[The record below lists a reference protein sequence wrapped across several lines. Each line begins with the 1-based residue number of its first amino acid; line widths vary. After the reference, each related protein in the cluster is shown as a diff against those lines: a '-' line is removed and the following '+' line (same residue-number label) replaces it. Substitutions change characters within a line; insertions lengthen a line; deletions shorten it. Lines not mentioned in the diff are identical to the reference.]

1 MIEQHVTSLE
11 LSKKLHKAG
20 LDIETVFKYC
30 GGHNWYENDSNEP
43 TFQFCKNDAL
53 LDEDM
58 YCNTADLVCEFFM
71 PAPLATELL
80 EVLPHHIYIKEH
92 GDLDIMKMPDVT
104 FLVGYM
110 DCVNEAKWIERKED
124 ELGLQ
129 FEGKLPNALA
139 LMWLYLKEH
148 ELL

>member
-11 LSKKLHKAG
+11 LSKKLHEAG
-20 LDIETVFKYC
+20 LDIETTFYWTPYMNGELLRWCVSTSR
-30 GGHNWYENDSNEP
+30 NWKPPSPFYD
-43 TFQFCKNDAL
+43 DVI
-53 LDEDM
+53 D
-58 YCNTADLVCEFFM
+58 Y